1 MNFIIYDA
9 NGQIIRVGSVPEQ
22 FFDIQANEG
31 EFILEGQAD
40 PSTDM
45 IDTVTQ
51 TVIKKPI
58 VPEQELTGDSYAEL
72 RKRMYPSTAE
82 QLDMLWH
89 AMDSGQTEKSEPFY
103 TAIKT
108 VKDTVPKTSENV
120 FTVEGS

>member
-1 MNFIIYDA
+1 MNFIIYNA
-9 NGQIIRVGSVPEQ
+9 VGEILRTGTVPPE
-22 FFDIQANEG
+22 FFEIQAGEG
-31 EFILEGQAD
+31 EFILEGEAD
-40 PSTDM
+40 PTT
-45 IDTVTQ
+45 DTVDPVTKTVVSRPEVALQ
-51 TVIKKPI
+51 TTP
-58 VPEQELTGDSYAEL
+58 DSYSEI

-108 VKDTVPKTSENV
+108 VKDAVPKTTDRI